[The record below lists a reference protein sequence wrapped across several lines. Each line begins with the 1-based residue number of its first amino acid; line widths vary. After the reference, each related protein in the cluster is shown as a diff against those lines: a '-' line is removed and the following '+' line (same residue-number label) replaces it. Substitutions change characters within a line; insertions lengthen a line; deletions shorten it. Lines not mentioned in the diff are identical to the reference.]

1 MSLRAALQSRTLLGV
16 CLAATVAVPLI
27 TMQHLPSVNP
37 WPMVLGVV
45 PWVFGKYVLCALR
58 WRVLTPP
65 GPAGPMSRRWHL
77 RAHAEGELLGL
88 VTPGHVGADVW
99 RVRRLARVGLP
110 RADAILGV
118 GMDRLV
124 GALGLTA
131 FVLLASTELPRRLV
145 LLAAAIGVVM
155 VLAAL
160 VVHAVRPELLP
171 RRAIPPPRLLLV
183 SLLLSLGYQLTIAA
197 LLFGTVAATGHML
210 SPLALLGA
218 FGASQLAAV
227 VPGPNGA
234 SPKDGALVVALVAL
248 GLPWVAAV
256 AAVALKAVVAWLPA
270 LALGG
275 VSLVLYRRQARFA
288 APATRVA
295 IA

>member
-1 MSLRAALQSRTLLGV
+1 MSLRAVLHSRTLLV
-16 CLAATVAVPLI
+16 ACLAITVAVPVL
-27 TMQHLPSVNP
+27 TMRHLPTVNP
-37 WPMVLGVV
+37 WPMVLGLV
-45 PWVFGKYVLCALR
+45 PWIFGKYVLCPMR
-58 WRVLTPP
+58 WRLLTPA
-65 GPAGPMSRRWHL
+65 GPTGPMSRRWHL

-99 RVRRLARVGLP
+99 RVRRLTRVGLP

-118 GMDRLV
+118 GLDRLV

-145 LLAAAIGVVM
+145 LVAAGIGVLM
-155 VLAAL
+155 VVAAL
-160 VVHAVRPELLP
+160 VVRVARPELLP
-171 RRAIPPPRLLLV
+171 RRALPRPRVLAL

-197 LLFGTVAATGHML
+197 LLLGTVAATGHML

-275 VSLVLYRRQARFA
+275 LSLYLYRRQARFA
-288 APATRVA
+288 VA
-295 IA
+295 AA